1 MAGSMKDRV
10 DRLEERMDRVEQVI
24 GRFDDL
30 LGSYSRETQFVP
42 LSLCEMVEGLSEGL
56 LELRRSVEVLTSKV
70 QTLSVDLMSTF

>member
-1 MAGSMKDRV
+1 MIGFGISGSMKDRV

-42 LSLCEMVEGLSEGL
+42 L
-56 LELRRSVEVLTSKV
+56 
-70 QTLSVDLMSTF
+70 